1 MHGESRLLYAVR
13 VIDVKRSALGNQGS
27 VRPVGRVVPSLLCR
41 DFLARLK
48 TPESADPF
56 PLRDRYHQNLVFAFV
71 PLAEVRRRNGSSVG
85 IGVQHELSV
94 LALVKGGERF
104 IFVYDDV
111 SREMLIDAI
120 RDHAA
125 DPEVA
130 LSWFDAA
137 VLTERARQQATVG
150 NPGDSPRN
158 GA

>member
-1 MHGESRLLYAVR
+1 MLNGRRSEIKACGRLLRLFRLFDPESRGMTYRRRKALIRLSRWADTTKISYSHSFPRLLVGGT
-13 VIDVKRSALGNQGS
+13 VGS
-27 VRPVGRVVPSLLCR
+27 VR
-41 DFLARLK
+41 
-48 TPESADPF
+48 
-56 PLRDRYHQNLVFAFV
+56 
-71 PLAEVRRRNGSSVG
+71 

-111 SREMLIDAI
+111 SRDRLIDAI
-120 RDHAA
+120 RDQAA

-137 VLTERARQQATVG
+137 ILTERARQQALVG
-150 NPGDSPRN
+150 NPSNSPRN

>member
-1 MHGESRLLYAVR
+1 ML
-13 VIDVKRSALGNQGS
+13 N
-27 VRPVGRVVPSLLCR
+27 
-41 DFLARLK
+41 
-48 TPESADPF
+48 
-56 PLRDRYHQNLVFAFV
+56 
-71 PLAEVRRRNGSSVG
+71 VRRSEIKGGDDWLAGLFRVCCAETFWPASTARKALIRSPRGTDTTKISYSHSFRRRKYVGGTVGSVG

-111 SREMLIDAI
+111 SREKLIDAI
-120 RDHAA
+120 RDQAA

>member
-1 MHGESRLLYAVR
+1 MLNVQHSEIKGRGDRLIRLFRVCCPVIFWPASRRGKALIRFHHGTDTTKISYSHSFRWR
-13 VIDVKRSALGNQGS
+13 KSGGGT
-27 VRPVGRVVPSLLCR
+27 VG
-41 DFLARLK
+41 
-48 TPESADPF
+48 
-56 PLRDRYHQNLVFAFV
+56 
-71 PLAEVRRRNGSSVG
+71 SVG

-111 SREMLIDAI
+111 SREKLIDAI
-120 RDHAA
+120 RDQAA
-125 DPEVA
+125 DPKVA